1 MGRGSFGGPGGFGG
15 TEGGGGGEVA
25 GSGSH
30 RYQLTFSAYVRN
42 LFNNV
47 NSAAPVGTLSSPLFA
62 ESNSLAGFGG
72 NTAANRRID
81 LQIQFTF

>member
-1 MGRGSFGGPGGFGG
+1 MGRGGFGGPGGPGG
-15 TEGGGGGEVA
+15 PEGGGRGESSN
-25 GSGSH
+25 SGSH
-30 RYQLTFSAYVRN
+30 RYQLTISAYARN

-47 NSAAPVGTLSSPLFA
+47 NPGVPVGTLSSPLFG

-81 LQIQFTF
+81 LQIQLSF